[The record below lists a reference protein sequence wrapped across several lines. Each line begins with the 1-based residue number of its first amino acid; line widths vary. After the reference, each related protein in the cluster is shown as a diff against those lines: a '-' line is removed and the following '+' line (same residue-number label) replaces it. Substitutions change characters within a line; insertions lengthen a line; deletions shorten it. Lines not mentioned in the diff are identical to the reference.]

1 MKMNALGLPS
11 INNIKGF
18 LEVAE
23 GMSWRA
29 KLAGKGSWAQ
39 EGDFIATADQK
50 LELNG
55 ELLDYA
61 IKQGI
66 TWTPVAAGVKT
77 NSIDFLKSQ
86 SESGLFQAWSETT
99 QSGNRY
105 TVLVDYRDY
114 SEKVLTNEQIKAE
127 VMQFYHTEM
136 ARSMFTGDRS
146 EDPVNLTMKIGEKI
160 MYRFGIPSSK
170 MGFYFDHIKSVT
182 SIAPAKEKKWWQ
194 IWK

>member
-1 MKMNALGLPS
+1 MNALGLPS

-39 EGDFIATADQK
+39 EGAFIATADQE
-50 LELNG
+50 LELSG
-55 ELLDYA
+55 ELIDYVR
-61 IKQGI
+61 KYGI
-66 TWTPVAAGVKT
+66 TWTPVAAGVRT
-77 NSIDFLKSQ
+77 NSSDFLESQ

-114 SEKVLTNEQIKAE
+114 SEKVLTSEQIKAE

-136 ARSMFTGDRS
+136 ARSMLTENRS

-160 MYRFGIPSSK
+160 MYRFGIPLRK
-170 MGFYFDHIKSVT
+170 MGFYYDHIKSMT
-182 SIAPAKEKKWWQ
+182 SVAPVKEKKRWQ
-194 IWK
+194 FWK

>member
-1 MKMNALGLPS
+1 MMKMNALGLPS

-23 GMSWRA
+23 GKSWRA
-29 KLAGKGSWAQ
+29 KLAGKGIWVE
-39 EGDFIATADQK
+39 EGAFIATADQK

-55 ELLDYA
+55 ELVDYVR
-61 IKQGI
+61 KHGV
-66 TWTPVAAGVKT
+66 TWTPVAAGVQT
-77 NSIDFLKSQ
+77 NSINFLESQ

-105 TVLVDYRDY
+105 TVLVDYQDY

-136 ARSMFTGDRS
+136 ARTMFTENRS

-160 MYRFGIPSSK
+160 MYRFGIPLRK
-170 MGFYFDHIKSVT
+170 MGFYYDHIKSVT
-182 SIAPAKEKKWWQ
+182 SFAPTKEKK
-194 IWK
+194 